1 MPVNNPA
8 PSKTPKRWLSR
19 SLSWGVPIVAVVAA
33 TWILQHYLSI
43 VAWRD
48 IAAAWSELPASAIAG
63 SAVAATVSFGML
75 ALFDV
80 LAVRTVV
87 PGRVSDGLAAFT
99 GAVAHA
105 LSNTLGLPAL
115 TGAAVRYRIYTPA
128 GLGAG
133 DVARIIGLAGMGV
146 SLGFVVVVT
155 AALCWEPA
163 IAHGW
168 GRFPGLALLAAL
180 VALPV
185 WLAIRPRTLRLGSW
199 TLAFPSGGTAV
210 VQMLAGGVEMSAAIA
225 ALYVLLPPG
234 SAPPFIDF
242 LPVYVGAVLT
252 GVLSHVP
259 GGLGVFE
266 AIMLAAFPPSAR
278 AELLAAML
286 CYRLIY
292 NLVPFA
298 LSVVALTAFEWRR
311 RKTREPA

>member
-1 MPVNNPA
+1 MPVNHPA
-8 PSKTPKRWLSR
+8 PPNTAPPWFSR
-19 SLSWGVPIVAVVAA
+19 SLSWAVPLVALIGA
-33 TWILQHYLSI
+33 TWILHHYLAI
-43 VAWRD
+43 VAWHD
-48 IAAAWSELPASAIAG
+48 IAAAWSGLPVSSIAG
-63 SAVAATVSFGML
+63 SAVATAISFCML

-80 LAVRTVV
+80 LAVHTVV
-87 PGRVSDGLAAFT
+87 PGRVSDSLAAFT

-163 IAHGW
+163 IARGW
-168 GRFPGLALLAAL
+168 GRFPGLALLALL
-180 VALPV
+180 VALPL
-185 WLAIRPRTLRLGSW
+185 WLAVRPRTLTLGRW
-199 TLAFPSGGTAV
+199 TLAFPSAGMSV
-210 VQMLAGGVEMSAAIA
+210 VQMIAGGVEMTAAIA
-225 ALYVLLPPG
+225 ALYVLLPAG
-234 SAPPFIDF
+234 SAPPFVDF

-266 AIMLAAFPPSAR
+266 AIMLAAFPPAAR

-292 NLVPFA
+292 NLVPFTLA
-298 LSVVALTAFEWRR
+298 VLGVTAFEWRQR
-311 RKTREPA
+311 RRNAV